1 VSDRRL
7 LLLVATAI
15 MLAGIPGLLV
25 ACGRS
30 PEPADQAAG
39 PAQKKVTL
47 QLNWFHEAEFI
58 GYYVAE
64 AKGFYDG
71 NGLDVTILEGGPAE
85 PAIDHVLDGTAEFA
99 VSSFGE
105 QKEAIAE
112 QRRLV
117 AVMAAFQ
124 IPPLVIFSL
133 SESGIREPA
142 DLAGRRVGVTTGYWK
157 NVLDETLKAAGVDAA
172 RVRPV
177 EVDAEDLQPLY
188 DHSVDAWL
196 GYAQDEPIQAEM
208 DGHQVTTIFPS
219 DYGVGGYEGLVLA
232 HEGTIAA
239 DPELVRRFVGASQQG
254 WRYAV
259 EHPDEAA
266 QLLLEWA
273 PEPGLEFQKSAV
285 RAVAPLV
292 DIPQVPIG
300 WIDDGRWR
308 LLMGSAYDP
317 SSAGYTMDFSA
328 AER

>member
-1 VSDRRL
+1 MNDRRL

-25 ACGRS
+25 ACGGS
-30 PEPADQAAG
+30 PEPDDQAAG
-39 PAQKKVTL
+39 GAQKVTL

-64 AKGFYDG
+64 AKGFYTG
-71 NGLDVTILEGGPAE
+71 NGLDVTILEGGPGD
-85 PAIDHVLDGTAEFA
+85 PAIDHVVDGTVEFA

-105 QKEAIAE
+105 QKEAIAA

-142 DLAGRRVGVTTGYWK
+142 DLAGRRVGVTTDYWK
-157 NVLDETLKAAGVDAA
+157 GVLDETLKAAGVDAGS
-172 RVRPV
+172 VRPV

-208 DGHQVTTIFPS
+208 DGHDVTNIFPS

-232 HEGTIAA
+232 HERTIAS
-239 DPELVRRFVGASQQG
+239 DPELVRRFVAASQEG

-273 PEPGLEFQKSAV
+273 PEPGLEFQTSAV

-308 LLMGSAYDP
+308 RLMGSAYDP

-328 AER
+328 SER

>member
-1 VSDRRL
+1 MSNRRL
-7 LLLVATAI
+7 LILVAAAA
-15 MLAGIPGLLV
+15 MLTVIPGLLV
-25 ACGRS
+25 ACGGS
-30 PEPADQAAG
+30 PEPGDQAAG
-39 PAQKKVTL
+39 EAQKVTL
-47 QLNWFHEAEFI
+47 QLNWFHEAEFV

-64 AKGFYDG
+64 AKGFYTG
-71 NGLDVTILEGGPAE
+71 KGLDVTILEGGPGD
-85 PAIDHVLDGTAEFA
+85 PAIDHVVDGTAEFA

-142 DLAGRRVGVTTGYWK
+142 DLAGRRVGVTTDYWK
-157 NVLDETLKAAGVDAA
+157 DVLDETLKAAGVDAA
-172 RVRPV
+172 RVRSV

-208 DGHQVTTIFPS
+208 DGHDVTNIFPA

-232 HEGTIAA
+232 HERTVAS
-239 DPELVRRFVGASQQG
+239 DPELVRGFVAASQQG

-266 QLLLEWA
+266 QVLLEWA
-273 PEPGLEFQKSAV
+273 PDPGLEFQTSAV

-308 LLMGSAYDP
+308 RLMGSAYD
-317 SSAGYTMDFSA
+317 SSNAGYTMDFSA
-328 AER
+328 SER